1 MYQISGRVWKYGD
14 NVNTDVIYPG
24 KYLYTISDP
33 HEMTAHALEG
43 LDPAFAEK
51 VQPNDIIVGGKNW
64 GCGSSREQA
73 VICLKEKKVG
83 AIIAASFARIYYR
96 NCLNSALIAISCPEA
111 AGAIQDQES
120 VSIDLKA
127 GQIHCRAGTYGF
139 QPLPE
144 LLQKIISL
152 GGLSA
157 YVHEELA
164 KMK

>member
-1 MYQISGRVWKYGD
+1 MQQISGRVWKYGD
-14 NVNTDVIYPG
+14 DVNTDVIYPG
-24 KYLYTISDP
+24 KYLYAISEP
-33 HEMTAHALEG
+33 HEMAAHALEG

-51 VQPNDIIVGGKNW
+51 VQPNDIIVAGKNW

-96 NCLNSALIAISCPEA
+96 NCLNSALIAIPCPEA
-111 AGAIQDQES
+111 AGAIQDKEN

-127 GQIHCRAGTYGF
+127 GRIHCGAGTYAF

-144 LLQKIISL
+144 LLQKMISL
-152 GGLSA
+152 GGLVG
-157 YVHEELA
+157 YVREELA
-164 KMK
+164 KAK